1 MKSEYMYSTL
11 RASTDESLKPT
22 LCMLTAV
29 DATLSISQVGAS
41 V

>member
-1 MKSEYMYSTL
+1 MKNEYMYSAI
-11 RASTDESLKPT
+11 RASTDESPKST